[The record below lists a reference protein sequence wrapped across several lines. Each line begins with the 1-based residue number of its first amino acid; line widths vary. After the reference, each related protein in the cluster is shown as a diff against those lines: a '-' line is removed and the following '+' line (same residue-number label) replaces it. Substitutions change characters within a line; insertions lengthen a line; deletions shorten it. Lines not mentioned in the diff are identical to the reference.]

1 MIRLVCRFLVA
12 FLFINH
18 CLAYTQ
24 VDDVSYANNYVSRL
38 ANFTSN
44 FTVIGTSLGQPWI
57 CGYSTNTTLL
67 GKWSGVKNW
76 TWSSEAKSNG
86 VSNIAGATAFN
97 ALKNKTVCVQGDGNS
112 RQFYHALVEILSNH
126 SSAIPVNK
134 NGNDFCNAPF
144 AQCPQDT
151 YYFDLVDKSDN
162 LSVKL
167 YWRWAP
173 EFSDIECPMKVPSG
187 FTPGSNYSFPSGPDT
202 LSCDINIMDAGQ
214 WELFEKD
221 ANVTTA
227 GYSQGVSNL
236 SKCFSSDKS
245 AKYFWIA
252 AYALTPEQLQIH
264 LPYNNTDVER
274 INEVA
279 TQGLNSTACVLNGYD
294 VTVNAFND
302 TKEATTDGIHYFGW
316 INEQVVQLFFNA
328 VTNSSAPTVPSSNVS
343 VTSPNVQLGQVPN
356 LNPSTT
362 NSFLP
367 VQTIVTVP
375 SSSATSASSGLNF
388 GGSSQGGGSGIP
400 QL

>member
-1 MIRLVCRFLVA
+1 MMRHFISHLCVA
-12 FLFINH
+12 FLLISH
-18 CLAYTQ
+18 CLAHSPQLLDATSFT
-24 VDDVSYANNYVSRL
+24 DNDLVSRL

-44 FTVIGTSLGQPWI
+44 FTVTGTSLGQPWI
-57 CGYSTNTTLL
+57 CGYSTNTSLL
-67 GKWSGVKNW
+67 GKWNGVRDW
-76 TWSSEAKSNG
+76 TWSSEAKSHG
-86 VSNIAGATAFN
+86 VSNISGAIAFD
-97 ALKNKTVCVQGDGNS
+97 ALKNKTICVQGDGNS

-162 LSVKL
+162 LSIKL

-173 EFSDIECPMKVPSG
+173 EFSDIQCPMKVPSG
-187 FTPGSNYSFPSGPDT
+187 SVPGHNYSFPSGPDT
-202 LSCDINIMDAGQ
+202 VSCDINIMDAGQ
-214 WELFEKD
+214 WELFAKD
-221 ANVTTA
+221 ANVSTA
-227 GYSQGVSNL
+227 GYSQGISNL

-245 AKYFWIA
+245 AQYFWIA
-252 AYALTPEQLQIH
+252 AYALTPSQLKIK

-279 TQGLNSTACVLNGYD
+279 TQGLNRSACVLNAYD
-294 VTVNAFND
+294 ITVNAFND
-302 TKEATTDGIHYFGW
+302 TKQATTDGIHYLGW

-328 VTNSSAPTVPSSNVS
+328 VTNSSAPTVSSNNVS
-343 VTSPNVQLGQVPN
+343 VTSPNVQLGQVPS
-356 LNPSTT
+356 LTVSST
-362 NSFLP
+362 FVP

-375 SSSATSASSGLNF
+375 SSSAASGLNF
-388 GGSSQGGGSGIP
+388 GGSTQGGSSGIP